1 MTRSKRALWLLLTIG
16 LVALDLWSKSLWD
29 YPEQFRDPPV
39 VQKVVFQSWL
49 QIRTVWN
56 TGGVWSLPLGAK
68 ILLWA
73 TILAIP
79 FVVIWLFL
87 PERAT
92 RVATAA
98 KALILS
104 GALGNLYDRAI
115 YGAVRDF
122 IDVYFGGVDGWHWPT
137 FNLADMA
144 LVCGIGLLLLTGV
157 REPRKKQEAA
167 A

>member
-1 MTRSKRALWLLLTIG
+1 MTRSKRAFWLLLTIG
-16 LVALDLWSKSLWD
+16 LVSLDLWSKSLWD
-29 YPEQFRDPPV
+29 YPAQHGHPPI
-39 VQKVVFQSWL
+39 VQKVVFESWL

-56 TGGVWSLPLGAK
+56 TGGVWSLDIGPQ

-79 FVVIWLFL
+79 FVVIWIFW
-87 PERAT
+87 PDRAK
-92 RVATAA
+92 RAETAA
-98 KALILS
+98 KALILG
-104 GALGNLYDRAI
+104 GALGNLYDRAK

-144 LVCGIGLLLLTGV
+144 LVCGIGLLLLTGF
-157 REPRKKQEAA
+157 REPRQKPEAA

>member
-16 LVALDLWSKSLWD
+16 LVSLDLWSKSLWD
-29 YPEQFRDPPV
+29 YPAQHGHRPI
-39 VQKVVFQSWL
+39 VQKVVFEGWF

-56 TGGVWSLPLGAK
+56 TGGVWSLPIAAT

-79 FVVIWLFL
+79 FVVIWMFW
-87 PERAT
+87 PDKTNRAE
-92 RVATAA
+92 TAA
-98 KALILS
+98 KALILG
-104 GALGNLYDRAI
+104 GAVGNLYDRAS

-122 IDVYFGGVDGWHWPT
+122 LDVYFGGVEGWHWPT

-144 LVCGIGLLLLTGV
+144 LVCGIGLLLLMGV
-157 REPRKKQEAA
+157 KPEKKQEAA